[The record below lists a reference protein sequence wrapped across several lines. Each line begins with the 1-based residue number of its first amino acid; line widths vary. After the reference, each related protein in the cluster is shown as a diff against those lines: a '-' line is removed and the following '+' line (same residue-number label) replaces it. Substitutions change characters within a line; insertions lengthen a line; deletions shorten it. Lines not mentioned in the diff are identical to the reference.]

1 MLTIFHGIGQEE
13 ENQLFRCL
21 CPKIKKT
28 GKGERILDSGD
39 MSRSLCVQL
48 KGRGVEGTLDSDGRF
63 CVIQNLQPGSVFG
76 NIYIDP
82 LKGIL
87 HTAIASSESETLFF
101 SYDRILRLCE
111 NPCSYHMQFV
121 KNLMEMEAQRNKL
134 LAVHLSILSRPTIQE
149 RLLAYLQYLCEQ
161 NGKRKIKIPTTLLQL
176 AEYLHV
182 DRSAM
187 MREIRKLKEEGV
199 IASKGREFE
208 LL

>member
-63 CVIQNLQPGSVFG
+63 CVIQDLQPGSIFG

-101 SYDRILRLCE
+101 SYDKILKTALTIADLE
-111 NPCSYHMQFV
+111 NVDIIETTHIT
-121 KNLMEMEAQRNKL
+121 EA
-134 LAVHLSILSRPTIQE
+134 V
-149 RLLAYLQYLCEQ
+149 QY
-161 NGKRKIKIPTTLLQL
+161 
-176 AEYLHV
+176 
-182 DRSAM
+182 RSLDQKYWY
-187 MREIRKLKEEGV
+187 RKL
-199 IASKGREFE
+199 
-208 LL
+208 